1 MKAIDEKIKFIK
13 QFPSHPPNR
22 LQRINKKLK
31 HPKNRMKN
39 IEGQTATDNVSK
51 LMIGEFDFNP
61 ERLLNKIL
69 IFDTKKRIEEIITD
83 MMIDALNDK
92 RNDEFYIEHPVGSNY
107 FTLKGEH
114 GRQENNTK
122 SKKYFHEPK
131 NRSKLFSEEKWK
143 KLNYV
148 KDSLF
153 LKLTLTINFKMK
165 IKYQQGLILLKKGK

>member
-69 IFDTKKRIEEIITD
+69 IFHTKKRIEEIITD
-83 MMIDALNDK
+83 MMIDALNNK

-114 GRQENNTK
+114 GR
-122 SKKYFHEPK
+122 
-131 NRSKLFSEEKWK
+131 
-143 KLNYV
+143 
-148 KDSLF
+148 
-153 LKLTLTINFKMK
+153 
-165 IKYQQGLILLKKGK
+165 